1 MSVAITSN
9 NNKQP
14 QPQPHLKVVNN
25 NSTFNLYTWLR
36 SVFQYCIS
44 LIISYTSNW
53 LLVNN
58 DNNININYKSNNNDN
73 NNASTSLQPKISNV
87 KAESMKIFPDLQRA
101 ISQLIILQKTITSRC
116 FKTSDLF
123 NWYY

>member
-58 DNNININYKSNNNDN
+58 DNNNNININYKSNNNDN
-73 NNASTSLQPKISNV
+73 NNNNASISLQPKISNV
-87 KAESMKIFPDLQRA
+87 KAESMKIFPDLQK
-101 ISQLIILQKTITSRC
+101 SNFTT
-116 FKTSDLF
+116 
-123 NWYY
+123 YYTTENHYIKMF